1 MSNPQNNEGKTVL
14 LDADAEVS
22 PDSRTVIM
30 PQPDYAALS
39 QQANRRD
46 QDDRGTEALSAP
58 PLPDGIPEQI
68 DEYRVIQLL
77 GKGGMGAVYKAF
89 HLGLRRV
96 VALKVLHE
104 ESAPTALQRFDRE
117 IQLQAR
123 LRHPN
128 ICPVFD
134 CGVTPDGRHYLVMD
148 YIEGRPLSKLIRDR
162 RLDFVALAHL
172 MAKVARA
179 IHHAHQNGVLHR
191 DLKPDNVLVST
202 GGEPFVVD
210 FGIAKE
216 VDSSAT
222 PITRVGQ
229 TIGTPYYM
237 APEQIRGDA
246 EKLGPTTDVYAMG
259 AMMYHAVAGQ
269 PPFRGTNEIETLRM
283 AITQA
288 AVPPKSPENL
298 PIPTDFCAII
308 MRCLQKDQALR
319 YPSALS
325 LAEDLERYV
334 DDEPVLARRLSGYE
348 VIRRML
354 VRNRHTA
361 VSVAQIVFTLV
372 MVAVGFSY
380 LAATLRGLVPP
391 EQYGD
396 LRVRLGLVAVT
407 LFLAISCV
415 VMVGTVFHRDKR
427 RRTGAKSGS

>member
-1 MSNPQNNEGKTVL
+1 MSNPEHNEGKTVL

-22 PDSRTVIM
+22 PDSRTVVM
-30 PQPDYAALS
+30 RQPDYAALS
-39 QQANRRD
+39 EQMNRRD
-46 QDDRGTEALSAP
+46 QDGRITEALSAP
-58 PLPDGIPEQI
+58 PLPEGIPEQI

-77 GKGGMGAVYKAF
+77 GKGGMGAVYKAY

-162 RLDFVALAHL
+162 QLDFSGLAQL

-191 DLKPDNVLVST
+191 DLKPDNVLVSS
-202 GGEPFVVD
+202 GGDPFVVD

-288 AVPPKSPENL
+288 AAVPKSPENL

-308 MRCLQKDQALR
+308 MKCLQKDQALR
-319 YPSALS
+319 YPTALN

-334 DDEPVLARRLSGYE
+334 DDEPVLARPLSGYE
-348 VIRRML
+348 VVRRAL
-354 VRNRHTA
+354 ARNRHT
-361 VSVAQIVFTLV
+361 T
-372 MVAVGFSY
+372 VAVFQIMLTLIIIATTFSY
-380 LAATLRGLVPP
+380 LAATIRSYVLP
-391 EQYGD
+391 EHYSD

-407 LFLAISCV
+407 VFMLVSCLA
-415 VMVGTVFHRDKR
+415 MVGALFHRDKKR
-427 RRTGAKSGS
+427 RGGHR